1 MARRRRESTS
11 AAELGL
17 MPATQF
23 PDQPLSASFPAHP
36 LHPELR
42 HRDLAQGVT
51 MPAII
56 AHRGASAEAPENTIR
71 AFERAIGIGV
81 DRIELDLRRA
91 GDGGIVVIHDAA
103 LDRLCDDPRQLS
115 ALATAEVQSLPVLA
129 KEYGTAPNMRIP
141 GLDEVLDRIA
151 PRCALYLELK
161 TDGDADPE
169 GFTDTVLDL
178 LPTDSRHRIASFDA
192 RVVEHALEHGHPAVL
207 IANDRSALN
216 RISAH
221 LRPRLTALSLRHTA
235 IDATILAAIKELGIE
250 LWTWTVD
257 DPAQWES
264 LERLQHIDAWCTND
278 PRALRC
284 WLSER
289 NG

>member
-1 MARRRRESTS
+1 
-11 AAELGL
+11 
-17 MPATQF
+17 
-23 PDQPLSASFPAHP
+23 
-36 LHPELR
+36 
-42 HRDLAQGVT
+42 

-91 GDGGIVVIHDAA
+91 SDGGIVVIHDAA
-103 LDRLCDDPRQLS
+103 LDRLCDDPRELS
-115 ALATAEVQSLPVLA
+115 TLAMAEVQSMPVLA
-129 KEYGTAPNMRIP
+129 KEYGTAPNMCIP

-161 TDGDADPE
+161 TDGDSDPE
-169 GFTDTVLDL
+169 GFTDAVLDL
-178 LPTDSRHRIASFDA
+178 IPANSTHRIASFDT
-192 RVVEHALEHGHPAVL
+192 RVVEHALKHGHPAVL
-207 IANDRSALN
+207 IANSLDALN
-216 RISAH
+216 SIQEE
-221 LRPRLTALSLRHTA
+221 LRSRLAALSLRHTA
-235 IDATILAAIKELGIE
+235 IDATVLAAVEELGIE

-264 LERLQHIDAWCTND
+264 LERLQDIDAWCTND

-284 WLSER
+284 WLSDR
-289 NG
+289 SG